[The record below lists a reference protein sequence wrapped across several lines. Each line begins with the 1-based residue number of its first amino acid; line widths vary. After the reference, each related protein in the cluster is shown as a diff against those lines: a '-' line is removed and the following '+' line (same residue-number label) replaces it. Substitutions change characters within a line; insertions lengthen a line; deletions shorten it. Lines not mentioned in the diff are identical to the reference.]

1 MPIFN
6 FLKRI
11 FDPVKLFVDINFGR
25 LLIVDGGKESFVID
39 HLKILDSVHEVEHV
53 FFFDFGKLQDFV
65 KIVAP
70 IFSGDKAIVVDI
82 DGSEDI
88 KKADLLFNRAFSEYG
103 EQVVHRNIVH
113 LWKDF

>member
-25 LLIVDGGKESFVID
+25 LLIVDEGEEIFVID
-39 HLKILDSVHEVEHV
+39 HLKILDSVHEVKHAL
-53 FFFDFGKLQDFV
+53 FFDFGKLQDFV

-70 IFSGDKAIVVDI
+70 IFSGDKAIVVSI
-82 DGSEDI
+82 DGSENI
-88 KKADLLFNRAFSEYG
+88 RKADLLFNRAFSESG
-103 EQVVHRNIVH
+103 EQVVNRNIVH